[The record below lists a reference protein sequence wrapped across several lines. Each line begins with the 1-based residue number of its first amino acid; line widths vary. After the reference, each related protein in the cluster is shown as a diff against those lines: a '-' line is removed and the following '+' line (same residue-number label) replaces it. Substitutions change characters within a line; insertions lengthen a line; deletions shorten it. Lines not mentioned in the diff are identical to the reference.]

1 MTLFLITAPLL
12 VGFLS
17 FFVLA
22 PRFGGGK
29 IPGAGFAQVVRNP
42 AIVAALSFVPLFIV
56 YLFAQRDT
64 GFGYSPAGLYSY
76 AVVRDYLGWMAVQSV
91 VSYLLVRRIR
101 EHPVSDQFL
110 LHLVVATVML
120 TLLSWGD
127 AVVHTGSWT
136 AHELFFR
143 PLIRAAFLLLFPV
156 ALTVADTSHGGGWAV
171 LVMILQPLVAALVPM
186 WFEWIRP
193 GAAVGALMVF
203 LIGTGAALWFL
214 LFHRA

>member
-1 MTLFLITAPLL
+1 M
-12 VGFLS
+12 
-17 FFVLA
+17 
-22 PRFGGGK
+22 R
-29 IPGAGFAQVVRNP
+29 
-42 AIVAALSFVPLFIV
+42 
-56 YLFAQRDT
+56 
-64 GFGYSPAGLYSY
+64 
-76 AVVRDYLGWMAVQSV
+76 
-91 VSYLLVRRIR
+91 
-101 EHPVSDQFL
+101 DQFL